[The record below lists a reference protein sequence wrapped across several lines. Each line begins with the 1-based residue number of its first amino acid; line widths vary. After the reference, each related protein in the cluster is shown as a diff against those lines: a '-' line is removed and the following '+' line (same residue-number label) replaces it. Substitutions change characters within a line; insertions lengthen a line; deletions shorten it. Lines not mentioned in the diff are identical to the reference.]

1 LSSKAIDLLNFQ
13 AATRIYDTIR
23 ELIWCYGVSF
33 IELIDKFLQFLLIIY
48 VDHSKQAPIGAPGNE
63 LINKL
68 LHVLLL
74 LPHALP
80 IHYEDSLD
88 CLAAPMGDFPKGQL
102 IDEVDLLALESRLVL
117 ELAENVDE
125 ARDEPFNCLRLQV
138 DQISLLLEL
147 YKEFPD
153 DDFSCEDIS
162 QVDQRV
168 IAYNW
173 WGKIGY
179 IIGLAD
185 KFEFITSS
193 CKSSNL
199 GN

>member
-1 LSSKAIDLLNFQ
+1 
-13 AATRIYDTIR
+13 
-23 ELIWCYGVSF
+23 
-33 IELIDKFLQFLLIIY
+33 
-48 VDHSKQAPIGAPGNE
+48 
-63 LINKL
+63 
-68 LHVLLL
+68 
-74 LPHALP
+74 
-80 IHYEDSLD
+80 
-88 CLAAPMGDFPKGQL
+88 MGDFPKGQL

-168 IAYNW
+168 IAYN
-173 WGKIGY
+173 
-179 IIGLAD
+179 
-185 KFEFITSS
+185 
-193 CKSSNL
+193 
-199 GN
+199 